1 MRYVI
6 DGFNK
11 FLTVSENAFEAMVFA
26 KLYREKL
33 QVVGNPIDGER
44 IRRLS
49 KDENVDLKGKVCNLI
64 FVGRLVEQKNPQ
76 RFIHTVHTIKEQYWP
91 DICVWM
97 LGDGELWKECTRLI

>member
-1 MRYVI
+1 MKRW
-6 DGFNK
+6 FC
-11 FLTVSENAFEAMVFA
+11 

-64 FVGRLVEQKNPQ
+64 FVGRLVEQKIQQ
-76 RFIHTVHTIKEQYWP
+76 RFIHIVHTIKEQYW
-91 DICVWM
+91 
-97 LGDGELWKECTRLI
+97 LIFVSGCWEMESYGKNVLDLLRS